1 MNWQVFGVG
10 VSTVISALGIGLI
23 VWKTD
28 PITASPLL
36 KALFFIA
43 LFFLVWGSSTLIIF
57 SIKNRGPKPRP
68 TDESTSETIFNTSLL
83 MGLIITIIGAI
94 IISFKKFLKQ

>member
-10 VSTVISALGIGLI
+10 VSTVISALGLGLI

-28 PITASPLL
+28 PTTASPLL

-43 LFFLVWGSSTLIIF
+43 LFFLIWGISTLIIF

-68 TDESTSETIFNTSLL
+68 TDESTFETVFNTSLL
-83 MGLIITIIGAI
+83 AGLTITIIAVGAI
-94 IISFKKFLKQ
+94 LFNKFLK